1 MNFHQPI
8 ILTASG
14 SSPGADL
21 VCCFDHPARLGGDQ
35 VERSGQTGRWYATR
49 EAAIVGAEHHAQQ
62 TRFSLRNDAADHR
75 YEWGVDK
82 GLAVNQSIRKV
93 LRSGARV
100 V

>member
-14 SSPGADL
+14 SPW
-21 VCCFDHPARLGGDQ
+21 R
-35 VERSGQTGRWYATR
+35 RSGGEKWPDGRWYATR
-49 EAAIVGAEHHAQQ
+49 EAAIVGAEHYAQQ

-82 GLAVNQSIRKV
+82 GLAVNQSIRKA